1 MFVKNMQLPIF
12 ILSYGKALLQAPWR
26 FSLVY
31 LSSVSKTSHDF
42 LTRGLQKKYSW
53 KELLCILI
61 SKKRLSEGYLIID
74 ETDIDK
80 SFAEKIQGLSWI
92 YSHRKNKY
100 IYGYHVVVIAWTN
113 EKITIPLAWKIYRK
127 DSGKTKIDL
136 AMELIRY
143 CLFTLRIQP
152 KAFLFDSFYASE
164 NLLKYVI
171 NHKQFFYSQLP
182 KNRKLAYQA
191 LKEINNGR
199 PYWTKGGVI
208 KGNIRVQVVRNRRKY
223 YVTNKLGIDRK
234 EQLATYK
241 IRWKIEEIFRFVK
254 QELGFERC
262 QTRSLQGQNNHFG
275 ICFLLYAQLQ
285 DIAEKTQMTDYCI
298 KQKATQD
305 TYFAQKLYLA
315 TYFNP
320 A

>member
-1 MFVKNMQLPIF
+1 MQLPEF
-12 ILSYGKALLQAPWR
+12 ILSYSKALLQAPWR
-26 FSLVY
+26 FTLVY
-31 LSSVSKTSHDF
+31 LSSLSATSHDF

-53 KELLCILI
+53 KQLLEIF
-61 SKKRLSEGYLIID
+61 LSNQLLAEGYLIID

-92 YSHRKNKY
+92 FSHRKNKY

-113 EKITIPLAWKIYRK
+113 TKVTIPLAWKIYRK

-136 AMELIRY
+136 AMELITY
-143 CLFTLRIQP
+143 CLFTLKIQP
-152 KAFLFDSFYASE
+152 HAWLFDSFYASE
-164 NLLKYVI
+164 RLLKYLIQHHQVF
-171 NHKQFFYSQLP
+171 HSQLP
-182 KNRKLAYQA
+182 KNRTLDHIA
-191 LKEINNGR
+191 LKEVSQGR

-208 KGNIRVQVVRNRRKY
+208 KGSIKVQVARNRRKY
-223 YVTNKLGIDRK
+223 YVTNKIGIARK
-234 EQLATYK
+234 EQLQAYK

-262 QTRSLQGQNNHFG
+262 QTRSIQGQNNHFG

-285 DIAEKTQMTDYCI
+285 DIAAKTQMTDYCI
-298 KQKATQD
+298 KQKATKD
-305 TYFAQKLYLA
+305 ISFAQQITLA
-315 TYFNP
+315 TYFSS